1 MARPR
6 KDNDNSKPKKV
17 KPFAA
22 WLDAGLSK
30 QGKSNTRLAEILG
43 ISQSRVSEMR
53 NGKRDSPRP
62 QCAPELAAA
71 PGLNLTYL
79 LDGKGQL
86 LLVVPDNLAC
96 CL

>member
-1 MARPR
+1 MLGMA
-6 KDNDNSKPKKV
+6 
-17 KPFAA
+17 
-22 WLDAGLSK
+22 AGARALAEREAK
-30 QGKSNTRLAEILG
+30 GWTQEQVATAVTRLGRKVHQTTIDKIE
-43 ISQSRVSEMR
+43 
-53 NGKRDSPRP
+53 KRDSPRP